1 MIRSKVAVLKDGYSM
16 LNIHPRLSVCYRA
29 LKKPGKG
36 GRKDKIQCAYF
47 GFESEEIAAAWLSRI
62 RRKYNTYD
70 IRATVR
76 EGDRLTSCAYEVKVW
91 EFDALLH
98 LVLNC
103 AHQLQQ
109 QEVEPD
115 AAAA

>member
-47 GFESEEIAAAWLSRI
+47 GFESEELAKRWVERVRYRYGIHV
-62 RRKYNTYD
+62 
-70 IRATVR
+70 RAIIR
-76 EGDRLTSCAYEVKVW
+76 EGDRLTDCAYEVKVW
-91 EFDALLH
+91 EFDELVS
-98 LVLNC
+98 LVLGC
-103 AHQLQQ
+103 AYQLQK
-109 QEVEPD
+109 QEETN